1 MLVPILLV
9 LALAAPPAPRPP
21 PPPRATAVESHRLG
35 DWPARPSGK
44 VVTLADEGVTLDDAL
59 QRIAGA
65 AGWNLVASTGTAGD
79 RELRLALR
87 GVPVEEALEAVLEG
101 TPLVATRRGSTVT
114 VAPGRAAVA
123 ERPVLEGFEQ
133 PTGKRFNG
141 DFADAPVARALTE
154 VADAAGLSLVL
165 PSGLRGAVSGHFRG
179 APVEDVLRA
188 LLAQA
193 GLTAQREGTVLTVA
207 RSAKAPSLVI
217 KGGKRGFSFDVQVP
231 DVGPEVDRPERDA
244 KRTERDAKRAER
256 DAKRAERDARRAERD
271 LSRKN
276 GERHGGTHVTRGDKV
291 LGPGEHANEIVTI
304 GGNIRLEEGATADQV
319 VAVFGSVDLGPGAVV
334 ANEVVAVGGDIHV
347 SPGARVGAEAVSVGG
362 KIVIDPSGVVE
373 GDQTSVDVP
382 GLAGML
388 ALLGARPRGLSP
400 RGPLLGAAGALLQF
414 ALFFGLGLLLLVLFP
429 RRIETLSG
437 ALVHAPGKAVL
448 TGILGTLALPIV
460 AVLLVATV
468 VGIPLVAVVVLGT
481 LVAAVMGYTALALH
495 FGRLVPIHLERGA
508 PIVQLAIGTAV
519 LVALGQIP
527 VLGCLAWLAA
537 WLFMFGVVLRT
548 RFGRPP
554 TAPPPPVYGTTAPPP
569 MPPPPPVTGTDAR

>member
-9 LALAAPPAPRPP
+9 LALAAPPGPRPP
-21 PPPRATAVESHRLG
+21 SPPHATAVESHRLG

-44 VVTLADEGVTLDDAL
+44 TVTLADGVVTLDDAL
-59 QRIAGA
+59 QRIASA
-65 AGWNLVASTGTAGD
+65 AGWNLVASTGTEGD
-79 RELRLALR
+79 RELRLALG

-123 ERPVLEGFEQ
+123 ERPVLGGFEQ
-133 PTGKRFNG
+133 PTGKRFSG

-188 LLAQA
+188 MLGQA
-193 GLTAQREGTVLTVA
+193 GLTAQREGSVLTVA

-217 KGGKRGFSFDVQVP
+217 KGGKRGFSFDMQVP
-231 DVGPEVDRPERDA
+231 DVGPEVDRAERDA
-244 KRTERDAKRAER
+244 KRSER
-256 DAKRAERDARRAERD
+256 DAKRAERDARRTERD
-271 LSRKN
+271 VSRKN

-291 LGPGEHANEIVTI
+291 LGPGEHANEVVTI

-362 KIVIDPSGVVE
+362 KIVIDPAGVVE

-388 ALLGARPRGLSP
+388 SLLGARPRGHSP
-400 RGPLLGAAGALLQF
+400 RGPLVSAAGALVQF

-481 LVAAVMGYTALALH
+481 LAAALMGYTALALH

-508 PIVQLAIGTAV
+508 PIVQLAIGTAA

-554 TAPPPPVYGTTAPPP
+554 TAPPPVYGTTAPPP
-569 MPPPPPVTGTDAR
+569 TMPPPVPPPPPVTGTDVR